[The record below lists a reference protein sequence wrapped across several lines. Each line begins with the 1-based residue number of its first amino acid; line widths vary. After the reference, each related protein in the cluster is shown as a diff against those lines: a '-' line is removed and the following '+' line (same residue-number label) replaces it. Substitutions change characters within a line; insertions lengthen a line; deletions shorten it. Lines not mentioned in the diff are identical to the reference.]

1 MGNYIKSIRFQ
12 RKLSHQLGILEY
24 FGGILGNERH
34 LQHTNIILIQLHPSN
49 TPIFTILINSPPL
62 QHIAAYG

>member
-1 MGNYIKSIRFQ
+1 MGNYIEAIRFQ

-34 LQHTNIILIQLHPSN
+34 LQHTNIILIQLYPSN
-49 TPIFTILINSPPL
+49 TPILPILINFAPL
-62 QHIAAYG
+62 QLIAAYE